1 MSRESPDLPLIES
14 YLKGKTLLVYW
25 FMLRSPRSAVGVREV
40 QRALGFSSPSVA
52 AHHLEKLISLGLVEK
67 KLTGEYI
74 LKKEV
79 KVGVLRLF
87 TRLGRFMVPRFLFY
101 STWFSTMLVAYLI
114 LYGHSGSI
122 HNVVALIFGALAC
135 LILWYETIKL
145 WMEKP
150 F

>member
-1 MSRESPDLPLIES
+1 MSRESPDLPVIES

-25 FMLRSPRSAVGVREV
+25 FMLRSPRSTVGVREV

>member
-1 MSRESPDLPLIES
+1 MSRKSPDLPLIES

-74 LKKEV
+74 LKREV

>member
-1 MSRESPDLPLIES
+1 M
-14 YLKGKTLLVYW
+14 
-25 FMLRSPRSAVGVREV
+25 
-40 QRALGFSSPSVA
+40 
-52 AHHLEKLISLGLVEK
+52 EKLISLGLVEK